1 MLKILVSQN
10 EAVQTHGDWENHP
23 YPCHSSCFNHV
34 WDKYAPPESPFSDC
48 PVVCDSLGEI
58 EPTSLGRHRLV
69 TPWHSFRCNGWAI
82 GCIIA
87 LPMIYILSGGREGL
101 LPAIYLPTY
110 KCVWHNCRDTAAL
123 TCLSVISFLL
133 NHCVYIALSC
143 FPSFLKC
150 AQQHQR

>member
-1 MLKILVSQN
+1 MFSLYPVKYEKICSAGNETTRSSKLTSTDSCSAFSCTHQPSALAKVSTPKKVPLRHLAICMLKILVSQN

-69 TPWHSFRCNGWAI
+69 TP
-82 GCIIA
+82 
-87 LPMIYILSGGREGL
+87 
-101 LPAIYLPTY
+101 
-110 KCVWHNCRDTAAL
+110 
-123 TCLSVISFLL
+123 
-133 NHCVYIALSC
+133 
-143 FPSFLKC
+143 
-150 AQQHQR
+150 